1 MLFSGTFFTF
11 ARLTFAATTAVGM
24 ARTVEDNICVWT
36 AQVVIYLASFFS
48 PELKQSKIRD
58 RHILGSIPTMN
69 IRTEEQEE

>member
-48 PELKQSKIRD
+48 P
-58 RHILGSIPTMN
+58 
-69 IRTEEQEE
+69 